1 MIHDYYYTF
10 DLPIPYKKLLIHP
23 VKIRDYHEFI
33 YYSSCLTLEKNSIK
47 DPALAIKAITMT
59 YFQYMMEVSNQ
70 ENNMIALFD
79 ALLRLV
85 LNKKDETC
93 EIQYGR
99 LKDGKPFFE
108 IDGEVYD
115 TKDFDEIRK
124 IICDQNLLDLPDESI
139 QKDVRDKMEEARK
152 FKQKINGSK
161 IASFEEQLLALSLYS
176 GIELEKIHQMSFRKF
191 MMAIKRANHMIMSNI
206 YLTASM
212 SGFVTFKDKSVLKGW
227 LADISDY
234 DKNKDVLMSIESVQN
249 KINMEDAKNKK

>member
-1 MIHDYYYTF
+1 M
-10 DLPIPYKKLLIHP
+10 
-23 VKIRDYHEFI
+23 
-33 YYSSCLTLEKNSIK
+33 
-47 DPALAIKAITMT
+47 
-59 YFQYMMEVSNQ
+59 
-70 ENNMIALFD
+70 
-79 ALLRLV
+79 
-85 LNKKDETC
+85 
-93 EIQYGR
+93 
-99 LKDGKPFFE
+99 
-108 IDGEVYD
+108 
-115 TKDFDEIRK
+115 
-124 IICDQNLLDLPDESI
+124 DLPDESI

-152 FKQKINGSK
+152 FKQKVNGSK

-191 MMAIKRANHMIMSNI
+191 MMAIKRVNHMIMSNI